1 MKGDAKMYSEDGD
14 FGLSRF
20 YGIFSTSHNLGLY
33 QVGAIG
39 WHKCNDKYVIDRPN
53 GTNLH
58 TILFTV
64 KGKGAMRIE
73 KEEYTLTPG
82 TVAFIPRNISSGYF
96 TPKGGMWEFY
106 WIHPNFGTT
115 EQFLDTLALKNVYL
129 TKFEAEYNC
138 QQKIESIMK
147 LCANKPSNY
156 ELLISQELSQLL
168 HHLALCM
175 STDSEPASLSERAI
189 TYIQMYFSTD
199 ITIDEI
205 AKGLF
210 VSTAHLI
217 RAFKKEIGM
226 TPHQY
231 LMQYR
236 LHFAVQLLELSTYR
250 VEEIAEKSGF
260 YSASHFISCFK
271 NEYGITPLQY
281 REKALIN
288 EG

>member
-1 MKGDAKMYSEDGD
+1 MHSEDRVYGASRPY
-14 FGLSRF
+14 FG
-20 YGIFSTSHNLGLY
+20 FSTNQNPGYFQLNS
-33 QVGAIG
+33 IG
-39 WHKCNDKYVIDRPN
+39 WHRCNDKYCIKRPN
-53 GTNLH
+53 GIALH
-58 TILFTV
+58 TILVTT
-64 KGKGAMRIE
+64 KGKGTLE
-73 KEEYTLTPG
+73 VGKNEYSLIPG
-82 TVAFIPRNISSGYF
+82 TVAFIPRNTANSYY
-96 TPKGGMWEFY
+96 TPKGGNWEFY

-115 EQFLDTLALKNVYL
+115 EQFLDTVAQKRKYIV
-129 TKFEAEYNC
+129 KFEAEYNC

-147 LCANKPSNY
+147 LCANKPLNY
-156 ELLISQELSQLL
+156 ELLISQELGGLL

-175 STDSEPASLSERAI
+175 CKDSEPTSLSERAI

-236 LHFAVQLLELSTYR
+236 LHFAVQLLELSAYR
-250 VEEIAEKSGF
+250 VEEIAAKSGF

-271 NEYGITPLQY
+271 NKYGLTPLQY

>member
-1 MKGDAKMYSEDGD
+1 M
-14 FGLSRF
+14 
-20 YGIFSTSHNLGLY
+20 
-33 QVGAIG
+33 
-39 WHKCNDKYVIDRPN
+39 
-53 GTNLH
+53 
-58 TILFTV
+58 
-64 KGKGAMRIE
+64 
-73 KEEYTLTPG
+73 
-82 TVAFIPRNISSGYF
+82 
-96 TPKGGMWEFY
+96 
-106 WIHPNFGTT
+106 
-115 EQFLDTLALKNVYL
+115 
-129 TKFEAEYNC
+129 KFEAEYNC

-147 LCANKPSNY
+147 LSANKPLNY
-156 ELLISQELSQLL
+156 ELLISQELGGLL

-175 STDSEPASLSERAI
+175 YKDSEPTSLSERAI
-189 TYIQMYFSTD
+189 TYIQIYFSTD

-236 LHFAVQLLELSTYR
+236 LHFAVQLLELSAYR
-250 VEEIAEKSGF
+250 VEEIAAKSGF

-271 NEYGITPLQY
+271 NKYGLTPLQY